1 MEHFPCVRA
10 CVGARGRDFC
20 SKNKSAD
27 RHGAVPA
34 RPRTLKQSIN
44 SITEMK
50 RTYLIL
56 ATALVLALSSCGQEK
71 AAGEASVDL
80 FPDTWVATDALG
92 RTMPLIDS
100 VGPLKTDH
108 QRTVGIFY
116 ITWHTQHA
124 YDAGDIPMS
133 ARSSRRTLPQGS
145 GTTIPFGNTVAAI
158 GANPRWATSSARTN
172 G

>member
-1 MEHFPCVRA
+1 
-10 CVGARGRDFC
+10 
-20 SKNKSAD
+20 
-27 RHGAVPA
+27 
-34 RPRTLKQSIN
+34 
-44 SITEMK
+44 MK

-116 ITWHTQHA
+116 ITWHTQNA
-124 YDAGDIPMS
+124 YDAEGHTDVTKVLQADPS
-133 ARSSRRTLPQGS
+133 ARLRHDHPLWKYG
-145 GTTIPFGNTVAAI
+145 GGH
-158 GANPRWATSSARTN
+158 
-172 G
+172 